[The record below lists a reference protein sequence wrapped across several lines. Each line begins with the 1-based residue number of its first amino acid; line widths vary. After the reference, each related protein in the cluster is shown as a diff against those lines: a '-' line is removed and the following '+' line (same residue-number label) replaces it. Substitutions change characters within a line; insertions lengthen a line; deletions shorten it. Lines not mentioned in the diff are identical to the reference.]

1 MPHSLFLSV
10 IVPVRDFQASIDGI
24 LQELQAELN
33 EIVTD
38 HEIIVVDNCSQ
49 DTTLSILKKLTM
61 PKGVSNLVV
70 FSLTSRVRKEI
81 AAWVGVEASLG
92 DYVVVFDPRYHQ
104 LSLIREMLSGAL
116 EGNDIVLAHNMFTPK
131 QSQFYNFAKRFF
143 KKLYFLFEHV
153 ELGKDDSHFRLMSRK
168 TINFMLQ
175 HLRPEITYRNLPST
189 SGFSKKVIE
198 YKKNYVI
205 PEGSK
210 GFWESVDQGMELLV
224 SNNRIPMRIVTA
236 LSMFGAFANVFYS
249 VYVILIAIFKQNIQP
264 GWVTI
269 SLQLSGMFF
278 LISLVLLVMGEY
290 LLRVASTNN
299 NPRYHVGQEFTSAR
313 MTRFEKINVVEK

>member
-1 MPHSLFLSV
+1 MSNSLFFSV
-10 IVPVRDFQASIDGI
+10 IVPIRDVQGSIESI
-24 LQELQAELN
+24 LIELQKELN
-33 EIVTD
+33 PIVTD
-38 HEIIVVDNCSQ
+38 YEIIVVDNASQ
-49 DTTLSILKKLTM
+49 DATVQVLKKLTQPM
-61 PKGVSNLVV
+61 GLSNLLV
-70 FSLTSRVRKEI
+70 FSLTSRVRKEV

-92 DYVVVFDPRYHQ
+92 DYVLVFDPRYHSM
-104 LSLIREMLSGAL
+104 SLIRDMLNGAL
-116 EGNDIVLAHNMFTPK
+116 EGNDIVLAHNMFVPK
-131 QSQFYNFAKRFF
+131 QKKIYSLSKSFF
-143 KKLYFLFEHV
+143 KRLYFLFEHV

-189 SGFSKKVIE
+189 SGFNKKIIE
-198 YKKNYVI
+198 FNMIYTI

-210 GFWESVDQGMELLV
+210 SFWQSVDQGMELLV

-236 LSMFGAFANVFYS
+236 LSMFGAFANVGYS
-249 VYVILIAIFKQNIQP
+249 IYVILVAIFKENIQP

-299 NPRYHVGQEFTSAR
+299 NPRYHVGQEWMSAKMSR
-313 MTRFEKINVVEK
+313 SEKINVVEK